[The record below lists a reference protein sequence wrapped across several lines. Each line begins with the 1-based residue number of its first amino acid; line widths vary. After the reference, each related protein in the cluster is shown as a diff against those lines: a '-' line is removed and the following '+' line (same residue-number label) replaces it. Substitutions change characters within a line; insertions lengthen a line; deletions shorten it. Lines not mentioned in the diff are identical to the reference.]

1 MFKKP
6 FHVKSNAA
14 MKGSDKYKSQLHQNM
29 DLEAVCGLHLSLTN
43 FQTTTMKI
51 QTLTGEHMMVYCAD
65 ECPAFF
71 ENEKVLYPTVYT
83 LWKCPS
89 LLPCLSTYAPVIEK
103 MAGGADLMLPGVVF
117 PETGLPPLEKSQLCS
132 VNVVGN
138 LAPVA
143 IGTAS
148 VSSEDM
154 LGRAMKGKGVLTLHC
169 IGDHLW
175 ESGGKLKPPQIN
187 PISRDSPPPGESAI
201 AAQNSAG
208 SNNNNEN
215 MERTEGLESQS
226 AIDGG
231 HVCEGNGEGGGLKED
246 LVGLSLDAGA
256 VGGEPEPVEDEG
268 DGVSPVDAMDECL
281 YQCLLHSVKK
291 KVKPSDLPLLTS
303 SLYRNYMQTSC
314 PEGKT
319 LDLKKSSYKK
329 LSKFLRAM
337 QERRLLDV
345 RELSKGVDSITAVYK
360 DHDELRSFVPLVDSG
375 DSDEQTDAASSN
387 PSSSSK
393 APEGPPEIRQFYSVM
408 PNQAPVLQHSGYKR
422 GDWMTK
428 EDVRN
433 AITAYIKNESLID
446 QNDYSH
452 VMLDPILHDMNPGYQ
467 ILFPSD
473 LSAKVQPRIHKGQV
487 QPIILKLERKGG
499 NKWITVIQNLEQFSL
514 DPKEFGHRLQI
525 AFNNTFTPF
534 ALLYCFSKRHSV
546 DHSDPELGAVQ
557 SGPQGV
563 WPSAPDSCCSQYYSG
578 SLQDIPG
585 VILRVLEQTAKGKG
599 KGKFLHKM
607 NPGYQILFPSDLSA
621 KVQPRIHKG
630 QVQPIILKLERKG
643 GNKWITVIQNLE
655 QFSLDPKEFGHRLQ
669 IAVAASTTVGEG
681 PNAKSGL
688 QVTVQGNQLKFLDK
702 FLTGNYDRI
711 IHR

>member
-14 MKGSDKYKSQLHQNM
+14 MKGSDKRKMKTSVLQQFGEITSVQVDSIFPNKS
-29 DLEAVCGLHLSLTN
+29 
-43 FQTTTMKI
+43 QTTTMKI
-51 QTLTGEHMMVYCAD
+51 QTHTGEHMMVYCAD
-65 ECPAFF
+65 GVPAFF

-268 DGVSPVDAMDECL
+268 DGVSPVDAMDERL
-281 YQCLLHSVKK
+281 YQCLLHSLKK

-345 RELSKGVDSITAVYK
+345 RELSRGVDSITAIYK

-375 DSDEQTDAASSN
+375 DSDEQSDAASSN

-452 VMLDPILHDMNPGYQ
+452 VMLDPILHDAAIKKSEGSVSHLKWDQLFTRFLHKMNPGYQ

-578 SLQDIPG
+578 
-585 VILRVLEQTAKGKG
+585 
-599 KGKFLHKM
+599 
-607 NPGYQILFPSDLSA
+607 
-621 KVQPRIHKG
+621 
-630 QVQPIILKLERKG
+630 
-643 GNKWITVIQNLE
+643 
-655 QFSLDPKEFGHRLQ
+655 
-669 IAVAASTTVGEG
+669 
-681 PNAKSGL
+681 
-688 QVTVQGNQLKFLDK
+688 
-702 FLTGNYDRI
+702 
-711 IHR
+711 